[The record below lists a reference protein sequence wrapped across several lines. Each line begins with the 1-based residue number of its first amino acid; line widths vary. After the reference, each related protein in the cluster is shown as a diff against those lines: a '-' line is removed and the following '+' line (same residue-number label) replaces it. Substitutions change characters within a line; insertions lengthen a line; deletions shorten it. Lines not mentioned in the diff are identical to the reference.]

1 MLKIFK
7 GTKFPKRY
15 FSTLKETLQKQI
27 PIEKE
32 KIKMIKK
39 DYGEKIIDQVTVNK
53 CLNGSRDIK
62 SIFWEPSLLDANK
75 GICFRNYSLEEC
87 QEKLPKF
94 KKDGEI
100 IPEAMFWLLITGKIP
115 SDNNIKSLRKELFV
129 RSYLDDNIIDIL
141 KSLPKDTH
149 PMTAFSLGIMLCQR
163 DSHFKKAYENKVS
176 KEEYWEYAYNDIIN
190 IIAKIPL
197 IASTIYRNKY
207 YNDYNTIKQNKQ
219 LDYSANFC
227 TMLGFDDE
235 KFHELMRLYLS
246 IHSDHEGGNASAH
259 TTHLVGSTL
268 ADPYLSYAS
277 GMNAL
282 AGPLHGSANSE
293 VLKWIIELKKN
304 LEENGKNMDK
314 KSITEFVEKTLENG
328 NVIPGYGH
336 AVLRVTDPR
345 YECQRKFAL
354 KYLPEDDLFK
364 VIETLYQVVP
374 DILKKQGKVKNPY
387 PNVDNHSG
395 VLLWHYNM
403 REYEFYT
410 VLFAMSRSL
419 GVLSQYFWDRALNMP
434 IERPK
439 SINTTYI
446 NDFCKQINIF

>member
-1 MLKIFK
+1 MLKILQR
-7 GTKFPKRY
+7 TKVSKRY
-15 FSTLKETLQKQI
+15 LSTLKETLRQQI
-27 PIEKE
+27 PVEIE
-32 KIKMIKK
+32 KIKLIKK
-39 DYGEKIIDQVTVNK
+39 DHGEKIIDKVTVNK

-62 SIFWEPSLLDANK
+62 SIFWEPSLLDSNK

-87 QEKLPKF
+87 QEKLPTF
-94 KKDGEI
+94 KKNGEI
-100 IPEAMFWLLITGKIP
+100 IPEAMFWLLITGRIP
-115 SDNNIKSLRKELFV
+115 SGGDIESLRKELFV
-129 RSYLDDNIIDIL
+129 RSYLDDNIVDTL

-163 DSHFKKAYENKVS
+163 DSHFKKAYENKVN
-176 KEEYWEYAYNDIIN
+176 KEEYWEHAYNDIIN

-207 YNDYNTIKQNKQ
+207 FNDYSPLKQNKD

-227 TMLGFDDE
+227 TMLGFDDTN
-235 KFHELMRLYLS
+235 FHELMRLYLS

-268 ADPYLSYAS
+268 ADPYLAYAS

-304 LEENGKNMDK
+304 LEENGKTMDK

-345 YECQRKFAL
+345 YDCQRKFAL
-354 KYLPEDDLFK
+354 KYLPEDELFK

-374 DILKKQGKVKNPY
+374 EILKKKGKVKNPY

-395 VLLWHYNM
+395 VLLRHYNM
-403 REYEFYT
+403 IEYEFYT

-439 SINTTYI
+439 SVNTTYI
-446 NDFCKQINIF
+446 NDFFKKN

>member
-1 MLKIFK
+1 
-7 GTKFPKRY
+7 
-15 FSTLKETLQKQI
+15 
-27 PIEKE
+27 
-32 KIKMIKK
+32 
-39 DYGEKIIDQVTVNK
+39 
-53 CLNGSRDIK
+53 
-62 SIFWEPSLLDANK
+62 
-75 GICFRNYSLEEC
+75 
-87 QEKLPKF
+87 
-94 KKDGEI
+94 
-100 IPEAMFWLLITGKIP
+100 MFWLLITGKIP
-115 SDNNIKSLRKELFV
+115 SKDDIESLKKDLFV
-129 RSYLDDNIIDIL
+129 RSYLDDNIIDTL

-176 KEEYWEYAYNDIIN
+176 KEDYWEYAYDDIIN
-190 IIAKIPL
+190 IIAKIPV

-207 YNDYNTIKQNKQ
+207 YNDFNTLKQNKN

-235 KFHELMRLYLS
+235 NFHELMRLYLS

-268 ADPYLSYAS
+268 ADPYLAYAS

-304 LEENGKNMDK
+304 LEENGKTMNK

-345 YECQRKFAL
+345 YDCQRKFAL
-354 KYLPEDDLFK
+354 KYLPEDELFK

-374 DILKKQGKVKNPY
+374 DILKKKGKVKNPY

-439 SINTTYI
+439 SVNTTYI
-446 NDFCKQINIF
+446 NDFFKKN